1 MPLSPA
7 LQMNGKWQFLAILLA
22 ITVGSPAVM
31 ATGSENQPGSAPEC
45 FQSPT
50 VACVLAVAI
59 ETAEAIDDAVRRADA
74 FVRIAKVQRMA
85 GDEGGAQESLSR
97 VLAASAKVAMPSITV
112 AWPYATGEDDWAQ
125 EGYLRA
131 LAAAD
136 KVEDDRA
143 KAGMLADIADAQV
156 LAGALRNAAETA
168 LVAREIYARL
178 DDAGDVDVS
187 SYLRRLAKV
196 QARAGNLEAAF
207 ITADLMG
214 NATSL
219 ERAIALADIAHA
231 QATAGHPA
239 SAFAIERRVEGA
251 YLRMIVVKE
260 VGLALAA
267 SGDLAGAAKAAARIT
282 EIDEQEMWDPVY
294 IEAEI
299 MRSAIFQAIAEAHI
313 AGGALDK
320 AVVTLEKIER
330 AYPYVDSA
338 IAVAKAQMAAGELDD
353 ARMTADWICQ
363 TRHRNDRC
371 VEALS
376 NLALA
381 HADAG
386 NIEQARE
393 FVSLAWKETDW
404 TTFRHERVRGFV
416 ALSEAQTR
424 MGDAAGGRKAFAEA
438 LADAIGIDYVRD
450 RVEALTA
457 LGETAARIGEHD
469 SAEKAFSAAL
479 AAASENEASWSGLA
493 EDILRQRAV
502 AFFGAG
508 EARARDGDISGAR
521 EVFSLALV
529 NAQVVHDH
537 RWRVLLFRDI
547 ASALNSARDGALQ
560 SDNDPQRA
568 CPAWSWGT

>member
-1 MPLSPA
+1 
-7 LQMNGKWQFLAILLA
+7 
-22 ITVGSPAVM
+22 M
-31 ATGSENQPGSAPEC
+31 ATGSENQLGSAPEC

-143 KAGMLADIADAQV
+143 KADMLADIADAQV

-260 VGLALAA
+260 VGLALVA

-299 MRSAIFQAIAEAHI
+299 MRSAIFQAIAGAHI
-313 AGGALDK
+313 AVPLRGTRQGCSD
-320 AVVTLEKIER
+320 
-330 AYPYVDSA
+330 
-338 IAVAKAQMAAGELDD
+338 AGED
-353 ARMTADWICQ
+353 
-363 TRHRNDRC
+363 
-371 VEALS
+371 
-376 NLALA
+376 
-381 HADAG
+381 
-386 NIEQARE
+386 
-393 FVSLAWKETDW
+393 
-404 TTFRHERVRGFV
+404 
-416 ALSEAQTR
+416 
-424 MGDAAGGRKAFAEA
+424 
-438 LADAIGIDYVRD
+438 
-450 RVEALTA
+450 
-457 LGETAARIGEHD
+457 
-469 SAEKAFSAAL
+469 
-479 AAASENEASWSGLA
+479 
-493 EDILRQRAV
+493 
-502 AFFGAG
+502 
-508 EARARDGDISGAR
+508 
-521 EVFSLALV
+521 
-529 NAQVVHDH
+529 
-537 RWRVLLFRDI
+537 
-547 ASALNSARDGALQ
+547 
-560 SDNDPQRA
+560 
-568 CPAWSWGT
+568 